1 MDKIMEIIEKIGT
14 RNLIF
19 AGIGLVVLIVF
30 LFVYRGLRIRKYR
43 KLIVDVEN
51 KMNAVKSLPLQ
62 YRLGRVQSIS
72 KNMPEVSELYEQ
84 YAQEFE
90 RICEYQKNE
99 LGILVNEVD
108 EQLFYGK
115 LRKVS
120 KKMKQLDEMLIVY
133 EKDSQELL
141 EKIEKITEIEN
152 VQRIEII
159 RVKEM
164 YRETIDHF
172 ESIRFKVEEFVP
184 NLLDIFNEID
194 DSFVKLEGMMN
205 NQLFE
210 DAKEF
215 TKDIEAKVIWVNQR
229 LEDLP
234 SYIAVVRQYMP
245 KKVAHIQGLIQIM
258 TEEKFS
264 LNQLDA
270 YNRLN
275 MIQTTLEESIGHIKK
290 LELELIPKDPN
301 DNKNVIME
309 IRGAAGGDEG
319 NIFAG
324 DLYRM
329 YVKYAESQGWKVEV
343 MEAEESEAGGFSLI
357 SFNVIGDGVYGKLKY
372 ESGSHR
378 VQRVP
383 KTETQGRVHTSTATV
398 LVMPEMEEVDVQINK
413 SDLRIDTYRASGAG
427 GQHINKTDSAVR
439 ITHLPTGIV
448 ATSQDGRSQHDNRD
462 KAMKALVARVYD
474 YFQSQQTEA
483 IDSERKSKVGTGDR
497 AEKIR
502 TYNYPQNRVTDH
514 RIGLTIQQLDRII
527 EGKLDDIITALINED
542 QRLKLEGQK

>member
-1 MDKIMEIIEKIGT
+1 MNESMLDRLVSMENRYEELGHMLMDPDIGT
-14 RNLIF
+14 DI
-19 AGIGLVVLIVF
+19 
-30 LFVYRGLRIRKYR
+30 
-43 KLIVDVEN
+43 
-51 KMNAVKSLPLQ
+51 
-62 YRLGRVQSIS
+62 
-72 KNMPEVSELYEQ
+72 
-84 YAQEFE
+84 
-90 RICEYQKNE
+90 
-99 LGILVNEVD
+99 
-108 EQLFYGK
+108 
-115 LRKVS
+115 
-120 KKMKQLDEMLIVY
+120 KKMTDVTKEQASLQAAYDLFQEYKEVKDGIDGAKELMKENDPEIKEMAKMELDE
-133 EKDSQELL
+133 
-141 EKIEKITEIEN
+141 
-152 VQRIEII
+152 
-159 RVKEM
+159 
-164 YRETIDHF
+164 
-172 ESIRFKVEEFVP
+172 
-184 NLLDIFNEID
+184 
-194 DSFVKLEGMMN
+194 
-205 NQLFE
+205 
-210 DAKEF
+210 
-215 TKDIEAKVIWVNQR
+215 
-229 LEDLP
+229 
-234 SYIAVVRQYMP
+234 
-245 KKVAHIQGLIQIM
+245 
-258 TEEKFS
+258 
-264 LNQLDA
+264 
-270 YNRLN
+270 
-275 MIQTTLEESIGHIKK
+275 LEESMPDIIKK

>member
-1 MDKIMEIIEKIGT
+1 MYDQLQAIED
-14 RNLIF
+14 R
-19 AGIGLVVLIVF
+19 
-30 LFVYRGLRIRKYR
+30 Y
-43 KLIVDVEN
+43 EE
-51 KMNAVKSLPLQ
+51 
-62 YRLGRVQSIS
+62 LGELLSD
-72 KNMPEVSELYEQ
+72 PEVISDTQRFMQLSKEEANTRDTVETYRRYKKVVE
-84 YAQEFE
+84 
-90 RICEYQKNE
+90 
-99 LGILVNEVD
+99 GISDAE
-108 EQLFYGK
+108 
-115 LRKVS
+115 
-120 KKMKQLDEMLIVY
+120 
-133 EKDSQELL
+133 ELL
-141 EKIEKITEIEN
+141 GEN
-152 VQRIEII
+152 LDA
-159 RVKEM
+159 EM
-164 YRETIDHF
+164 AE
-172 ESIRFKVEEFVP
+172 
-184 NLLDIFNEID
+184 
-194 DSFVKLEGMMN
+194 M
-205 NQLFE
+205 
-210 DAKEF
+210 AKE
-215 TKDIEAKVIWVNQR
+215 E
-229 LEDLP
+229 LSDL
-234 SYIAVVRQYMP
+234 
-245 KKVAHIQGLIQIM
+245 KK
-258 TEEKFS
+258 EKEV
-264 LNQLDA
+264 
-270 YNRLN
+270 
-275 MIQTTLEESIGHIKK
+275 LEEEIKI
-290 LELELIPKDPN
+290 LLLPKDPN
-301 DNKNVIME
+301 DDKNIIME

>member
-1 MDKIMEIIEKIGT
+1 MNESMLDRLVSMENRYEELGHMLMDPDIGT
-14 RNLIF
+14 DI
-19 AGIGLVVLIVF
+19 
-30 LFVYRGLRIRKYR
+30 
-43 KLIVDVEN
+43 
-51 KMNAVKSLPLQ
+51 
-62 YRLGRVQSIS
+62 
-72 KNMPEVSELYEQ
+72 
-84 YAQEFE
+84 
-90 RICEYQKNE
+90 
-99 LGILVNEVD
+99 
-108 EQLFYGK
+108 
-115 LRKVS
+115 
-120 KKMKQLDEMLIVY
+120 KKMTDVTKEQASLQAAYDLFQEYKEVKDGIDGAKELMKENDPEIKEMAKMELDE
-133 EKDSQELL
+133 
-141 EKIEKITEIEN
+141 
-152 VQRIEII
+152 
-159 RVKEM
+159 
-164 YRETIDHF
+164 
-172 ESIRFKVEEFVP
+172 
-184 NLLDIFNEID
+184 
-194 DSFVKLEGMMN
+194 
-205 NQLFE
+205 
-210 DAKEF
+210 
-215 TKDIEAKVIWVNQR
+215 
-229 LEDLP
+229 
-234 SYIAVVRQYMP
+234 
-245 KKVAHIQGLIQIM
+245 
-258 TEEKFS
+258 
-264 LNQLDA
+264 
-270 YNRLN
+270 
-275 MIQTTLEESIGHIKK
+275 LEERMPDIIKK

-502 TYNYPQNRVTDH
+502 TYNYPQGRVTDH
-514 RIGLTIQQLDRII
+514 RIGLTLY
-527 EGKLDDIITALINED
+527 KLDSFLNGDIDEVINALITAD
-542 QRLKLEGQK
+542 QAEKMKAMGNTDSM

>member
-1 MDKIMEIIEKIGT
+1 MNESMLDRLVSMENRYEELGHMLMDPDIGT
-14 RNLIF
+14 DI
-19 AGIGLVVLIVF
+19 
-30 LFVYRGLRIRKYR
+30 
-43 KLIVDVEN
+43 
-51 KMNAVKSLPLQ
+51 
-62 YRLGRVQSIS
+62 
-72 KNMPEVSELYEQ
+72 
-84 YAQEFE
+84 
-90 RICEYQKNE
+90 
-99 LGILVNEVD
+99 
-108 EQLFYGK
+108 
-115 LRKVS
+115 
-120 KKMKQLDEMLIVY
+120 KKMTDVTKEQASLQAAYDLFQEYKEVNDGIDGAKELMKENDPEIKEMAKMELDE
-133 EKDSQELL
+133 
-141 EKIEKITEIEN
+141 
-152 VQRIEII
+152 
-159 RVKEM
+159 
-164 YRETIDHF
+164 
-172 ESIRFKVEEFVP
+172 
-184 NLLDIFNEID
+184 
-194 DSFVKLEGMMN
+194 
-205 NQLFE
+205 
-210 DAKEF
+210 
-215 TKDIEAKVIWVNQR
+215 
-229 LEDLP
+229 
-234 SYIAVVRQYMP
+234 
-245 KKVAHIQGLIQIM
+245 
-258 TEEKFS
+258 
-264 LNQLDA
+264 
-270 YNRLN
+270 
-275 MIQTTLEESIGHIKK
+275 LEERMPDIIKK

-357 SFNVIGDGVYGKLKY
+357 SFNVTGDNVYGILKY
-372 ESGSHR
+372 ESGVHR

-383 KTETQGRVHTSTATV
+383 ATETQGRVHTSTATV

>member
-1 MDKIMEIIEKIGT
+1 MNESMLDRLVSMENRYEELGHMLMDPDIGT
-14 RNLIF
+14 DIKKMTDVTKEQASLQAAYDLF
-19 AGIGLVVLIVF
+19 QEYKEVKDGIDGAKELM
-30 LFVYRGLRIRKYR
+30 K
-43 KLIVDVEN
+43 EN
-51 KMNAVKSLPLQ
+51 DPEIKEMAKMELDELEE
-62 YRLGRVQSIS
+62 R
-72 KNMPEVSELYEQ
+72 MPE
-84 YAQEFE
+84 
-90 RICEYQKNE
+90 I
-99 LGILVNEVD
+99 
-108 EQLFYGK
+108 
-115 LRKVS
+115 
-120 KKMKQLDEMLIVY
+120 
-133 EKDSQELL
+133 
-141 EKIEKITEIEN
+141 
-152 VQRIEII
+152 
-159 RVKEM
+159 
-164 YRETIDHF
+164 
-172 ESIRFKVEEFVP
+172 
-184 NLLDIFNEID
+184 
-194 DSFVKLEGMMN
+194 
-205 NQLFE
+205 
-210 DAKEF
+210 
-215 TKDIEAKVIWVNQR
+215 
-229 LEDLP
+229 
-234 SYIAVVRQYMP
+234 
-245 KKVAHIQGLIQIM
+245 
-258 TEEKFS
+258 
-264 LNQLDA
+264 
-270 YNRLN
+270 
-275 MIQTTLEESIGHIKK
+275 IKK

-502 TYNYPQNRVTDH
+502 TYDYPQNRVTDH

>member
-1 MDKIMEIIEKIGT
+1 MNESMLDRLVSMENRYEELGHMLMDPDIGT
-14 RNLIF
+14 DI
-19 AGIGLVVLIVF
+19 
-30 LFVYRGLRIRKYR
+30 
-43 KLIVDVEN
+43 
-51 KMNAVKSLPLQ
+51 
-62 YRLGRVQSIS
+62 
-72 KNMPEVSELYEQ
+72 
-84 YAQEFE
+84 
-90 RICEYQKNE
+90 
-99 LGILVNEVD
+99 
-108 EQLFYGK
+108 
-115 LRKVS
+115 
-120 KKMKQLDEMLIVY
+120 KKMTDVTKKQASLQAAYDLFQEYKEVKDGIDGAKELMKENDPEIKEMAKMELDE
-133 EKDSQELL
+133 
-141 EKIEKITEIEN
+141 
-152 VQRIEII
+152 
-159 RVKEM
+159 
-164 YRETIDHF
+164 
-172 ESIRFKVEEFVP
+172 
-184 NLLDIFNEID
+184 
-194 DSFVKLEGMMN
+194 
-205 NQLFE
+205 
-210 DAKEF
+210 
-215 TKDIEAKVIWVNQR
+215 
-229 LEDLP
+229 
-234 SYIAVVRQYMP
+234 
-245 KKVAHIQGLIQIM
+245 
-258 TEEKFS
+258 
-264 LNQLDA
+264 
-270 YNRLN
+270 
-275 MIQTTLEESIGHIKK
+275 LEERMPDIIKK

-542 QRLKLEGQK
+542 QRLKLEG

>member
-1 MDKIMEIIEKIGT
+1 MNESMLDRLVSMENRYEELGHMSMDPDIGT
-14 RNLIF
+14 DI
-19 AGIGLVVLIVF
+19 
-30 LFVYRGLRIRKYR
+30 
-43 KLIVDVEN
+43 
-51 KMNAVKSLPLQ
+51 
-62 YRLGRVQSIS
+62 
-72 KNMPEVSELYEQ
+72 
-84 YAQEFE
+84 
-90 RICEYQKNE
+90 
-99 LGILVNEVD
+99 
-108 EQLFYGK
+108 
-115 LRKVS
+115 
-120 KKMKQLDEMLIVY
+120 KKMTDVTKEQASLQAAYDLFQEYKEVKDGIDGAKELMKENDPEIKEMAKMELDE
-133 EKDSQELL
+133 
-141 EKIEKITEIEN
+141 
-152 VQRIEII
+152 
-159 RVKEM
+159 
-164 YRETIDHF
+164 
-172 ESIRFKVEEFVP
+172 
-184 NLLDIFNEID
+184 
-194 DSFVKLEGMMN
+194 
-205 NQLFE
+205 
-210 DAKEF
+210 
-215 TKDIEAKVIWVNQR
+215 
-229 LEDLP
+229 
-234 SYIAVVRQYMP
+234 
-245 KKVAHIQGLIQIM
+245 
-258 TEEKFS
+258 
-264 LNQLDA
+264 
-270 YNRLN
+270 
-275 MIQTTLEESIGHIKK
+275 LEERMPDIIKK

>member
-1 MDKIMEIIEKIGT
+1 MNESMLDRLVSMENRYEELGHMLMDPDIGT
-14 RNLIF
+14 DI
-19 AGIGLVVLIVF
+19 
-30 LFVYRGLRIRKYR
+30 
-43 KLIVDVEN
+43 
-51 KMNAVKSLPLQ
+51 
-62 YRLGRVQSIS
+62 
-72 KNMPEVSELYEQ
+72 
-84 YAQEFE
+84 
-90 RICEYQKNE
+90 
-99 LGILVNEVD
+99 
-108 EQLFYGK
+108 
-115 LRKVS
+115 
-120 KKMKQLDEMLIVY
+120 KKMTDVTKEQASLQAAYDLFQEYKEVKDGIDGAKELMKENDPEIKEMAKMELDE
-133 EKDSQELL
+133 
-141 EKIEKITEIEN
+141 
-152 VQRIEII
+152 
-159 RVKEM
+159 
-164 YRETIDHF
+164 
-172 ESIRFKVEEFVP
+172 
-184 NLLDIFNEID
+184 
-194 DSFVKLEGMMN
+194 
-205 NQLFE
+205 
-210 DAKEF
+210 
-215 TKDIEAKVIWVNQR
+215 
-229 LEDLP
+229 
-234 SYIAVVRQYMP
+234 
-245 KKVAHIQGLIQIM
+245 
-258 TEEKFS
+258 
-264 LNQLDA
+264 
-270 YNRLN
+270 
-275 MIQTTLEESIGHIKK
+275 LEERMPDIIKK

-301 DNKNVIME
+301 DNNNVIME

>member
-1 MDKIMEIIEKIGT
+1 MNESMLDRLVSMENRYEELGHMLMDPDIGT
-14 RNLIF
+14 DI
-19 AGIGLVVLIVF
+19 
-30 LFVYRGLRIRKYR
+30 
-43 KLIVDVEN
+43 
-51 KMNAVKSLPLQ
+51 
-62 YRLGRVQSIS
+62 
-72 KNMPEVSELYEQ
+72 
-84 YAQEFE
+84 
-90 RICEYQKNE
+90 
-99 LGILVNEVD
+99 
-108 EQLFYGK
+108 
-115 LRKVS
+115 
-120 KKMKQLDEMLIVY
+120 KKMTDVTKEQASLQAAYDLFQEYKEVKDGIDGAKELMKENDPEIKEMAKMELDE
-133 EKDSQELL
+133 
-141 EKIEKITEIEN
+141 
-152 VQRIEII
+152 
-159 RVKEM
+159 
-164 YRETIDHF
+164 
-172 ESIRFKVEEFVP
+172 
-184 NLLDIFNEID
+184 
-194 DSFVKLEGMMN
+194 
-205 NQLFE
+205 
-210 DAKEF
+210 
-215 TKDIEAKVIWVNQR
+215 
-229 LEDLP
+229 
-234 SYIAVVRQYMP
+234 
-245 KKVAHIQGLIQIM
+245 
-258 TEEKFS
+258 
-264 LNQLDA
+264 
-270 YNRLN
+270 
-275 MIQTTLEESIGHIKK
+275 LEERMPDIIKK

-497 AEKIR
+497 AEKNR

>member
-1 MDKIMEIIEKIGT
+1 MNESMLDRLVSMENRYEELGHMLMDPDIGT
-14 RNLIF
+14 DI
-19 AGIGLVVLIVF
+19 
-30 LFVYRGLRIRKYR
+30 
-43 KLIVDVEN
+43 
-51 KMNAVKSLPLQ
+51 
-62 YRLGRVQSIS
+62 
-72 KNMPEVSELYEQ
+72 
-84 YAQEFE
+84 
-90 RICEYQKNE
+90 
-99 LGILVNEVD
+99 
-108 EQLFYGK
+108 
-115 LRKVS
+115 
-120 KKMKQLDEMLIVY
+120 KKMTDVTKEQASLQAAYDLFQEYKEVKDGIDGAKELMKENDPEIREMAKMELDE
-133 EKDSQELL
+133 
-141 EKIEKITEIEN
+141 
-152 VQRIEII
+152 
-159 RVKEM
+159 
-164 YRETIDHF
+164 
-172 ESIRFKVEEFVP
+172 
-184 NLLDIFNEID
+184 
-194 DSFVKLEGMMN
+194 
-205 NQLFE
+205 
-210 DAKEF
+210 
-215 TKDIEAKVIWVNQR
+215 
-229 LEDLP
+229 
-234 SYIAVVRQYMP
+234 
-245 KKVAHIQGLIQIM
+245 
-258 TEEKFS
+258 
-264 LNQLDA
+264 
-270 YNRLN
+270 
-275 MIQTTLEESIGHIKK
+275 LEERMPDIIKK

>member
-1 MDKIMEIIEKIGT
+1 MNASMLDRLVSMENRYEELGHMLMDPDIGT
-14 RNLIF
+14 DI
-19 AGIGLVVLIVF
+19 
-30 LFVYRGLRIRKYR
+30 
-43 KLIVDVEN
+43 
-51 KMNAVKSLPLQ
+51 
-62 YRLGRVQSIS
+62 
-72 KNMPEVSELYEQ
+72 
-84 YAQEFE
+84 
-90 RICEYQKNE
+90 
-99 LGILVNEVD
+99 
-108 EQLFYGK
+108 
-115 LRKVS
+115 
-120 KKMKQLDEMLIVY
+120 KKMTDVTKEQASLQAAYDLFQEYKEVKDGIDGAKELMKENDPEIKEMAKMELDE
-133 EKDSQELL
+133 
-141 EKIEKITEIEN
+141 
-152 VQRIEII
+152 
-159 RVKEM
+159 
-164 YRETIDHF
+164 
-172 ESIRFKVEEFVP
+172 
-184 NLLDIFNEID
+184 
-194 DSFVKLEGMMN
+194 
-205 NQLFE
+205 
-210 DAKEF
+210 
-215 TKDIEAKVIWVNQR
+215 
-229 LEDLP
+229 
-234 SYIAVVRQYMP
+234 
-245 KKVAHIQGLIQIM
+245 
-258 TEEKFS
+258 
-264 LNQLDA
+264 
-270 YNRLN
+270 
-275 MIQTTLEESIGHIKK
+275 LEERMPDIIKK

>member
-1 MDKIMEIIEKIGT
+1 MNESMLDRLVSMENRYEELGHMLMDPDIGT
-14 RNLIF
+14 DI
-19 AGIGLVVLIVF
+19 
-30 LFVYRGLRIRKYR
+30 
-43 KLIVDVEN
+43 
-51 KMNAVKSLPLQ
+51 
-62 YRLGRVQSIS
+62 
-72 KNMPEVSELYEQ
+72 
-84 YAQEFE
+84 
-90 RICEYQKNE
+90 
-99 LGILVNEVD
+99 
-108 EQLFYGK
+108 
-115 LRKVS
+115 
-120 KKMKQLDEMLIVY
+120 KKMTDVTKEQASLQAAYDLFQEYKEVKDGIDGAKELMKENDPEIKEMAKMELDE
-133 EKDSQELL
+133 
-141 EKIEKITEIEN
+141 
-152 VQRIEII
+152 
-159 RVKEM
+159 
-164 YRETIDHF
+164 
-172 ESIRFKVEEFVP
+172 
-184 NLLDIFNEID
+184 
-194 DSFVKLEGMMN
+194 
-205 NQLFE
+205 
-210 DAKEF
+210 
-215 TKDIEAKVIWVNQR
+215 
-229 LEDLP
+229 
-234 SYIAVVRQYMP
+234 
-245 KKVAHIQGLIQIM
+245 
-258 TEEKFS
+258 
-264 LNQLDA
+264 
-270 YNRLN
+270 
-275 MIQTTLEESIGHIKK
+275 LEERMPDIIKK

-502 TYNYPQNRVTDH
+502 TYNYPQNRVKDH